1 MKVVIAVLLVLA
13 LEAAA
18 VLVVAFTG
26 IVDVSATKPDAK
38 IVRWFLETTRDSAV
52 ERRAR
57 SLTVPKEQLASRE
70 WVELGHGHYQQMCE
84 GCHGAPGA
92 PQSGVAQWFNP
103 RPPEFYE
110 PEHSIFDEPRE
121 SFWIVKHGLR
131 MTGMPAFGPTL
142 SDEEIWPTIAF
153 TMILP
158 RIPAEMY
165 RAIQP
170 EAHAQEGEP
179 TGQES
184 GRSPASAD

>member
-1 MKVVIAVLLVLA
+1 MKAVIAVLLVLA

-18 VLVVAFTG
+18 LLVVVYTG

-38 IVRWFLETTRDSAV
+38 IVRWFLETTRDRAV

-57 SLTVPKEQLASRE
+57 GLTVPEEQLASRE
-70 WVELGHGHYQQMCE
+70 WVELGRGHYQQMCE

-92 PQSGVAQWFNP
+92 PQTGVAQAFNP
-103 RPPEFYE
+103 PPPEFYE

-121 SFWIVKHGLR
+121 AFWIVKHGLR
-131 MTGMPAFGPTL
+131 MTGMPAFGAVL
-142 SDEEIWPTIAF
+142 SDEQIWPTIAL

-165 RAIQP
+165 RAMRP
-170 EAHAQEGEP
+170 E
-179 TGQES
+179 ES
-184 GRSPASAD
+184 GRE